1 MSESIENKIKQT
13 FEDSINVKQKV
24 IDGGAYKVLLD
35 AGNVIAES
43 ISKKGKLLIC
53 GNGGSAADAQ
63 HLAAEFLIRLTSD
76 VNRDSIP
83 ALSLAQD
90 TSTLTACIN
99 DYGSDHIF
107 KRVFSA
113 LYSDGD
119 VLLAITTSGNSK
131 NIIETLKLANERG
144 IYSLGFLGGD
154 GHLGEGGGG
163 GGGGVFNC
171 SVIGT
176 SSSSST
182 SISPFVRS
190 IFLSYDLYSTAPQVT
205 PKTRVKPITKYRFL
219 FLFKSASGFFFSC
232 MNKY

>member
-24 IDGGAYKVLLD
+24 LDEGAYKVLLD
-35 AGNVIAES
+35 AGNIIAES

-99 DYGSDHIF
+99 DYGPDDIF

-113 LYSDGD
+113 LSSDGD

-154 GHLGEGGGG
+154 GGEALKYC
-163 GGGGVFNC
+163 N
-171 SVIGT
+171 
-176 SSSSST
+176 
-182 SISPFVRS
+182 
-190 IFLSYDLYSTAPQVT
+190 TAFIVPDKVT
-205 PKTRVKPITKYRFL
+205 ARIQESHITAGHALLQYVE
-219 FLFKSASGFFFSC
+219 
-232 MNKY
+232 NKLLQNGWLTLDK

>member
-1 MSESIENKIKQT
+1 MSEGIENKIKKT
-13 FEDSINVKQKV
+13 FEDSITVKQKV
-24 IDGGAYKVLLD
+24 IDEGAYKVLLD

-99 DYGSDHIF
+99 DYGSNDIF

-113 LYSDGD
+113 LSSDGD

-154 GHLGEGGGG
+154 GGEALKYC
-163 GGGGVFNC
+163 N
-171 SVIGT
+171 
-176 SSSSST
+176 
-182 SISPFVRS
+182 
-190 IFLSYDLYSTAPQVT
+190 TAFIVPDKVT
-205 PKTRVKPITKYRFL
+205 ARIQESHITAGHALLQYVEDKL
-219 FLFKSASGFFFSC
+219 LEDGWLTIDK
-232 MNKY
+232 

>member
-1 MSESIENKIKQT
+1 MSEGIENKIKQT
-13 FEDSINVKQKV
+13 FEDSITVKQKV
-24 IDGGAYKVLLD
+24 IDEGAYRVLLD
-35 AGNVIAES
+35 AGNIIAES

-99 DYGSDHIF
+99 DYGSDDIF

-113 LYSDGD
+113 LSSDGD

-154 GHLGEGGGG
+154 GGEALKYC
-163 GGGGVFNC
+163 N
-171 SVIGT
+171 
-176 SSSSST
+176 
-182 SISPFVRS
+182 
-190 IFLSYDLYSTAPQVT
+190 TAFIVPDKVT
-205 PKTRVKPITKYRFL
+205 ARIQESHITAGHALLQYVEDKL
-219 FLFKSASGFFFSC
+219 LETGWLTVDK
-232 MNKY
+232 

>member
-1 MSESIENKIKQT
+1 MSEGIENKIKQT
-13 FEDSINVKQKV
+13 FEDSITVKQKV
-24 IDGGAYKVLLD
+24 IDEGAYRVLLD
-35 AGNVIAES
+35 AGNIIAES

-99 DYGSDHIF
+99 DYGSDDIF

-113 LYSDGD
+113 LSSDGD

-131 NIIETLKLANERG
+131 NIIETLKLANQRG

-154 GHLGEGGGG
+154 GGEALKYC
-163 GGGGVFNC
+163 N
-171 SVIGT
+171 
-176 SSSSST
+176 
-182 SISPFVRS
+182 
-190 IFLSYDLYSTAPQVT
+190 TAFIVPDKVT
-205 PKTRVKPITKYRFL
+205 ARIQESHITAGHALLQYVEDKL
-219 FLFKSASGFFFSC
+219 LEDGWLTIDK
-232 MNKY
+232 